1 VRVLFTGRGRSGSYA
16 IRAEQLAKAL
26 GAAEKP
32 QAAYADFLGCDLAVV
47 VKRVPEPIRSGLQST
62 GRRWVYDCVDCY
74 PQPLCSS
81 WQRSEAI
88 AWVRKH
94 VATLNPTAVIWPN
107 RRMREDCDDGR
118 PGFVLPH
125 HARPNQ
131 ALNPVREKVSR
142 VGYEGRAE
150 YLQGWAMILHKECER
165 RGWQFVINPP
175 ELAELDIVVSFR
187 GGQWDGYAPH
197 NYKSGVKLTNAHGSG
212 TPFVGRREAGCAE
225 MACGAEYWASSPGE
239 ISTAFDWLEPQSTRE
254 MISDRFRESAYML
267 ERAAA
272 DVKPFLESLC

>member
-1 VRVLFTGRGRSGSYA
+1 VRLLFTGKGRSGSYV
-16 IRAEQLAKAL
+16 IRAEQLGVAL
-26 GAAEKP
+26 GATVKPLASAEDI
-32 QAAYADFLGCDLAVV
+32 AAHDLTVV
-47 VKRVPEPIRSGLQST
+47 VKRVPEPIRSGLA
-62 GRRWVYDCVDCY
+62 GRPWVYDIVDAY
-74 PQPLCSS
+74 PQPECST
-81 WQRSEAI
+81 WQRSEAV
-88 AWVRKH
+88 AWVRRH
-94 VATLNPTAVIWPN
+94 IASLNPTAVIWPN
-107 RRMREDCDDGR
+107 QRMREDCDDGR

-175 ELAELDIVVSFR
+175 ELAELEIVVSFR
-187 GGQWDGYAPH
+187 GGHWDGYAQH
-197 NYKSGVKLTNAHGSG
+197 NYKSGVKLTNAHASG

-254 MISDRFRESAYML
+254 MISDRFRESAYTVDH
-267 ERAAA
+267 AAA
-272 DVKPFLESLC
+272 DLRPFLESLC